1 MKFLYPLVCAFALT
15 SCVAVR
21 FPNEIKV
28 NVAFPENISE
38 ENMTRIIDKIPPTLG
53 KRKVQTRVEAVTHGG
68 TTTKEEQREESL
80 QKE

>member
-1 MKFLYPLVCAFALT
+1 
-15 SCVAVR
+15 
-21 FPNEIKV
+21 V
-28 NVAFPENISE
+28 NVTFPENISE

-53 KRKVQTRVEAVTHGG
+53 KRKVQTRVEVVTHGG